1 MSSEVLISMGLVGLG
16 GAIGAFLRCFGTA
29 MALKFAKLE
38 VWIGILLVNI
48 LGCFLIGLIAI
59 TLAPQDNQPGPFTHF
74 LATAFAAEPAQT
86 AAQAHLFLMTPV
98 PRGSIFCI
106 VNGYDNR
113 NNSSREMI
121 IIYPAGII
129 RVPEIVSF
137 INMLL
142 VQITLLTRENIY
154 FQNFALTD
162 P

>member
-29 MALKFAKLE
+29 MALKFAKVE

-86 AAQAHLFLMTPV
+86 AAQAHLFLMTGMCGGFTTFSTAMLDAFV
-98 PRGSIFCI
+98 LW
-106 VNGYDNR
+106 
-113 NNSSREMI
+113 
-121 IIYPAGII
+121 
-129 RVPEIVSF
+129 RVGKRRLAAFNLFGTPLFS
-137 INMLL
+137 L
-142 VQITLLTRENIY
+142 VAVVLGFAVGETL
-154 FQNFALTD
+154 
-162 P
+162 